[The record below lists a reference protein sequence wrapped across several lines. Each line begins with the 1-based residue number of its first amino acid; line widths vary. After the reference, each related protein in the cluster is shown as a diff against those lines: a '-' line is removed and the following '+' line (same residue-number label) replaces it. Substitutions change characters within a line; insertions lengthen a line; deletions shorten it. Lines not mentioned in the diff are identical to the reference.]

1 MDKYI
6 IGDTVDVKLVPGGRI
21 IQGEICGTA
30 GSISG
35 EHRYIVDVGV
45 PTIWGNAYSD
55 SPRCGRMYTI
65 IICNNAQIINHVRTN
80 ADKAL
85 TFYIEAMDRFI
96 TYINDVPII
105 PRITFEEFIE
115 SYCSVDEELK
125 NEVWERHLRIKE
137 RENSARREKL
147 YDNSYETYLEC
158 LEEVMDNGD
167 NCK

>member
-6 IGDTVDVKLVPGGRI
+6 IGDVVIIKLLPGGRTI
-21 IQGEICGTA
+21 KGEICGATH
-30 GSISG
+30 STTG

-45 PTIWGNAYSD
+45 PTRWDGLYSD
-55 SPRCGRMYTI
+55 SPRCGCVHTI
-65 IICNNAQIINHVRTN
+65 TICENAQIINHVRTN

-96 TYINDVPII
+96 TYINKEFPGSHL
-105 PRITFEEFIE
+105 TFEEFIE
-115 SYCSVDEELK
+115 CYCYGSKEYKD
-125 NEVWERHLRIKE
+125 EVWTRHLRMKE
-137 RENSARREKL
+137 RENSERREKL
-147 YDNSYETYLEC
+147 YDNSYETYLQC

>member
-6 IGDTVDVKLVPGGRI
+6 IGDVVIIKLSPGGKTI
-21 IQGEICGTA
+21 EGEICGTTD
-30 GSISG
+30 SILG

-45 PTIWGNAYSD
+45 PIRWGNAYSD

-65 IICNNAQIINHVRTN
+65 IICGNAQIIDRVRTN

-85 TFYIEAMDRFI
+85 TFYMEAMDKFI
-96 TYINDVPII
+96 TYINKEFPSS
-105 PRITFEEFIE
+105 RLTFEEFIGC
-115 SYCSVDEELK
+115 YCSGDEELK

-147 YDNSYETYLEC
+147 YDNSYETYLQC